1 MYDSYMWNESRTFG
15 LFSKSGLEVQ
25 FNVGL
30 RPETIR
36 TIRDETIRT
45 IRDETIRTIAVLGT
59 GSP

>member
-1 MYDSYMWNESRTFG
+1 MWNESRTFG

-45 IRDETIRTIAVLGT
+45 IRDETVRTITVLGT